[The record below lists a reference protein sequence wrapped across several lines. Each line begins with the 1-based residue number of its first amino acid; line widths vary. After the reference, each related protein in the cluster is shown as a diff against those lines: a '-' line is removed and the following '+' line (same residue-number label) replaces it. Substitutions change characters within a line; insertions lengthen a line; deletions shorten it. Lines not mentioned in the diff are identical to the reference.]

1 MYRNIYSKPE
11 LKKKDDDE
19 NNYVTFNTK
28 PRIMAPIA
36 GQSSLFTKP

>member
-36 GQSSLFTKP
+36 G